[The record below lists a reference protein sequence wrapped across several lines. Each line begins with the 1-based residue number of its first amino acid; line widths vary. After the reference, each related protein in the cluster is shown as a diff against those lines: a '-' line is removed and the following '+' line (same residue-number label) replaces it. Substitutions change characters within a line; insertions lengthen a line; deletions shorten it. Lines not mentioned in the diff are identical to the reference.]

1 MGMRSNIPK
10 RSKSFVLTILAMICV
25 LMIGTLSVFA
35 DTAAQATQ
43 DEQAKRNLTT
53 YVYGQM
59 SQNKYEVDGGGS
71 LSGSDLFEGSPT
83 DGYDLQEDEFQSLSS
98 SAQTQVVED
107 IAENSYDAVDSDKA
121 EGVTESTVQNWWKE
135 LQTKNG
141 VGSKFMNEILKN
153 TKPDFVTAN
162 AIYQP
167 FSGLVGTILGLLSIL
182 ICALLGIVMAADICY
197 ITIPPFRNFVAED
210 DNSNGKIAK
219 SKLFS
224 HDAIY
229 AVQCAEDTSDGGSG
243 GGKQALGIYLK
254 RRIFAL
260 ILLGICL
267 LYLVNGMLYSL
278 VSMVLDLLHGFLGF

>member
-1 MGMRSNIPK
+1 MRNSIPRT

-25 LMIGTLSVFA
+25 LMLGTLSVFA
-35 DTAAQATQ
+35 DTKAEATQ

-59 SQNKYEVDGGGS
+59 SQNEYEVDGGGS
-71 LSGSDLFEGSPT
+71 LAGSDLFEGSPT
-83 DGYDLQEDEFQSLSS
+83 DGYDLQEDEFQSLTSA
-98 SAQTQVVED
+98 AQTQVVED
-107 IAENSYDAVDSDKA
+107 IADNSYDAIDSDKA
-121 EGVTESTVQNWWKE
+121 DGVTESTVQNWWKE

-167 FSGLVGTILGLLSIL
+167 FSGVVGTILGLLAIL
-182 ICALLGIVMAADICY
+182 ICAFLGIVMAADICY
-197 ITIPPFRNFVAED
+197 ITLPPVRNFVAED
-210 DNSNGKIAK
+210 DSSKGKIAK
-219 SKLFS
+219 SKMFS

-243 GGKQALGIYLK
+243 GGRQALGIYLK

-260 ILLGICL
+260 VLLGICL
-267 LYLVNGMLYSL
+267 LYLVNGALYSF
-278 VSMVLDLLHGFLGF
+278 VSMILDLLNGFLGF

>member
-1 MGMRSNIPK
+1 MRSNIPK

-35 DTAAQATQ
+35 DTATQATQ

-197 ITIPPFRNFVAED
+197 ITLPPVRNFVAED

-219 SKLFS
+219 SKIFS

-260 ILLGICL
+260 ILLGVCL
-267 LYLVNGMLYSL
+267 VYLLNGALYVFVGWILSL
-278 VSMVLDLLHGFLGF
+278 LNGFLGF

>member
-1 MGMRSNIPK
+1 MRGSIPRK
-10 RSKSFVLTILAMICV
+10 KSFVLTILAMICV

-35 DTAAQATQ
+35 DTKAEATQ

-59 SQNKYEVDGGGS
+59 SQNEYEVDGGGS
-71 LSGSDLFEGSPT
+71 LSGSELFEGSPT
-83 DGYDLQEDEFQSLSS
+83 DGYDLQEDEFTSLTS
-98 SAQTQVVED
+98 SAQTEVVED
-107 IAENSYDAVDSDKA
+107 IADNSYDAIDSDKA
-121 EGVTESTVQNWWKE
+121 DGVTESTVQNWWKE
-135 LQTKNG
+135 LQTKDG

-167 FSGLVGTILGLLSIL
+167 FSGLVGTILGLLAVL
-182 ICALLGIVMAADICY
+182 IMAFLGIVMVADISY
-197 ITIPPFRNFVAED
+197 IVLPPVRNLVADD
-210 DNSNGKIAK
+210 DNERGKVVK
-219 SKLFS
+219 SKVFS

-254 RRIFAL
+254 RRIVAL

-267 LYLVNGMLYSL
+267 MYLIQGQVYTAVGW
-278 VSMVLDLLHGFLGF
+278 VLDLLRGFLTF

>member
-1 MGMRSNIPK
+1 MRNSNIPK
-10 RSKSFVLTILAMICV
+10 LRKSFVLTILAMICV
-25 LMIGTLSVFA
+25 LMMGTFSVFA
-35 DTAAQATQ
+35 DSAAEATQ

-59 SQNKYEVDGGGS
+59 SQNEYEVDGGGS
-71 LSGSDLFEGSPT
+71 LSGSDLFDGSPT

-107 IAENSYDAVDSDKA
+107 IAENSYDAIDSDKA
-121 EGVTESTVQNWWKE
+121 EGVTESTVQSWWKE
-135 LQTKNG
+135 LQTKDG

-167 FSGLVGTILGLLSIL
+167 FSGLVGTILGLLAIL
-182 ICALLGIVMAADICY
+182 ICAFLGIVMAADICY
-197 ITIPPFRNFVAED
+197 ITLPPVRNFVAED
-210 DNSNGKIAK
+210 DNSRGKIAK
-219 SKLFS
+219 SKMFS

-243 GGKQALGIYLK
+243 GGRQALGIYLK

-267 LYLVNGMLYSL
+267 LYLINGQLYTL
-278 VSMVLDLLHGFLGF
+278 VGWVLDLLRGFLGF

>member
-1 MGMRSNIPK
+1 MRSNNPKLKK
-10 RSKSFVLTILAMICV
+10 RSFAITILAMLCV
-25 LMIGTLSVFA
+25 LMLGTLSVFA
-35 DTAAQATQ
+35 ETKADATQ

-59 SQNKYEVDGGGS
+59 SQNEYEVEGGGS

-83 DGYDLQEDEFQSLSS
+83 DGYDLNEDKFGTLSS

-107 IAENSYDAVDSDKA
+107 IADNSYDAVDSDKA
-121 EGVTESTVQNWWKE
+121 DGVTESTVQNWWKE
-135 LQTKNG
+135 LQSKNG

-167 FSGLVGTILGLLSIL
+167 FSGLVGTILGLIAVL
-182 ICALLGIVMAADICY
+182 IMAFLGIVMAADICY
-197 ITIPPFRNFVAED
+197 IVLPPVRNFVAED
-210 DNSNGKIAK
+210 DNEKGKVAK
-219 SKLFS
+219 SKIFS

-267 LYLVNGMLYSL
+267 MYLVNGQLYTF
-278 VSMVLDLLHGFLGF
+278 VGWVLDMLRGFLTF

>member
-35 DTAAQATQ
+35 DTATQATQ

-197 ITIPPFRNFVAED
+197 ITLPPVRNFVAED

-219 SKLFS
+219 SKIFS

-267 LYLVNGMLYSL
+267 VYLLNGALYVFVGWILSL
-278 VSMVLDLLHGFLGF
+278 LNGFLGF

>member
-1 MGMRSNIPK
+1 MRRTIPH
-10 RSKSFVLTILAMICV
+10 RKSFVLTILAMVCV
-25 LMIGTLSVFA
+25 LMIGTISAFA
-35 DTAAQATQ
+35 DTKAEATQ

-59 SQNKYEVDGGGS
+59 SQNEYEVDGGGS

-83 DGYDLQEDEFQSLSS
+83 EGYDLQEDEFQSLSS

-107 IAENSYDAVDSDKA
+107 IAENSYDAIDSDKA
-121 EGVTESTVQNWWKE
+121 DGVTESTVQNWWKE

-167 FSGLVGTILGLLSIL
+167 FSGVVGTLLGLLAIL
-182 ICALLGIVMAADICY
+182 ICALLGLVMAADICY
-197 ITIPPFRNFVAED
+197 ITLPPVRNLVSED
-210 DNSNGKIAK
+210 DNDKGKISK
-219 SKLFS
+219 SKMFS

-267 LYLVNGMLYSL
+267 VYLINGQLYTFVGWI
-278 VSMVLDLLHGFLGF
+278 LDILRGFLGF

>member
-1 MGMRSNIPK
+1 MRGSIPRK
-10 RSKSFVLTILAMICV
+10 KSFVLTILAMICV

-35 DTAAQATQ
+35 DTKAEATQ

-59 SQNKYEVDGGGS
+59 SQNEYEVDGGGS
-71 LSGSDLFEGSPT
+71 LSGSELFEGSPT
-83 DGYDLQEDEFQSLSS
+83 DGYDLQEDEFTSLTS
-98 SAQTQVVED
+98 SAQTEVVED
-107 IAENSYDAVDSDKA
+107 IADNSYDAIDSDKA
-121 EGVTESTVQNWWKE
+121 DGVTESTVQNWWKE
-135 LQTKNG
+135 LQTKDG

-162 AIYQP
+162 AIYKP
-167 FSGLVGTILGLLSIL
+167 FSGLVGTVLGLLAVL
-182 ICALLGIVMAADICY
+182 IMAFLGIVMVADISY
-197 ITIPPFRNFVAED
+197 IVLPPVRNLVADD
-210 DNSNGKIAK
+210 DNERGKVVK
-219 SKLFS
+219 SKVFS

-254 RRIFAL
+254 RRIVAL

-267 LYLVNGMLYSL
+267 MYLIQGQVYTAVGW
-278 VSMVLDLLHGFLGF
+278 VLDLLRGFLTF

>member
-167 FSGLVGTILGLLSIL
+167 FSGLVGTILGLLAIL

-197 ITIPPFRNFVAED
+197 ITLPPVRNFVAED

-219 SKLFS
+219 SKIFS

>member
-1 MGMRSNIPK
+1 MRGSIPRK
-10 RSKSFVLTILAMICV
+10 KSFVLTILAMICV

-35 DTAAQATQ
+35 DTKAEATQ

-59 SQNKYEVDGGGS
+59 SQNEYEVDGGGS
-71 LSGSDLFEGSPT
+71 LSGSELFEGSPT
-83 DGYDLQEDEFQSLSS
+83 DGYDLQEDEFTSLTS
-98 SAQTQVVED
+98 SAQTEVVED
-107 IAENSYDAVDSDKA
+107 IADNSYDAIDSDKA
-121 EGVTESTVQNWWKE
+121 DGVTESTVQNWWKE
-135 LQTKNG
+135 LQTKDG

-167 FSGLVGTILGLLSIL
+167 FSGLVATVLGLLAVL
-182 ICALLGIVMAADICY
+182 IMAFLGIVMVADISY
-197 ITIPPFRNFVAED
+197 IVLPPVRNLVADD
-210 DNSNGKIAK
+210 DNERGKVVK
-219 SKLFS
+219 SKVFS

-254 RRIFAL
+254 RRIVAL

-267 LYLVNGMLYSL
+267 MYLIQGQVYTAVGW
-278 VSMVLDLLHGFLGF
+278 VLDLLRGFLTF

>member
-1 MGMRSNIPK
+1 MRSNIPK

-197 ITIPPFRNFVAED
+197 ITLPPVRNFVAED

-219 SKLFS
+219 SKIFS

-260 ILLGICL
+260 ILLGVCL
-267 LYLVNGMLYSL
+267 VYLLNGALYVFVGWILSL
-278 VSMVLDLLHGFLGF
+278 LNGFLGF

>member
-1 MGMRSNIPK
+1 MRSNIPK

-35 DTAAQATQ
+35 DTATQATQ

-107 IAENSYDAVDSDKA
+107 IAENSYDAIDSDKA

-167 FSGLVGTILGLLSIL
+167 FSGLVGTILGLLAIL

-197 ITIPPFRNFVAED
+197 ITLPPVRNFVAED

-219 SKLFS
+219 SKIFS

-267 LYLVNGMLYSL
+267 LYLINGQLYTL
-278 VSMVLDLLHGFLGF
+278 VGWTLDILRGFLGF

>member
-1 MGMRSNIPK
+1 MRSNIPK

-153 TKPDFVTAN
+153 TKSDFVTAN

-167 FSGLVGTILGLLSIL
+167 FSGLVGTILGLLAIL

-197 ITIPPFRNFVAED
+197 ITLPPVRNFVAED

-219 SKLFS
+219 SKIFS

-267 LYLVNGMLYSL
+267 LYLINGQLYTL
-278 VSMVLDLLHGFLGF
+278 VGWTLDILRGFLGF

>member
-1 MGMRSNIPK
+1 MRGSIPRK
-10 RSKSFVLTILAMICV
+10 KSFVLTILAMICV

-35 DTAAQATQ
+35 DTKAKATQ

-59 SQNKYEVDGGGS
+59 SQNEYEVDGGGS
-71 LSGSDLFEGSPT
+71 LSGSELFEGSPT
-83 DGYDLQEDEFQSLSS
+83 DGYDLQEDEFTSLTS
-98 SAQTQVVED
+98 SAQTEVVED
-107 IAENSYDAVDSDKA
+107 IADNSYDAIDSDKA
-121 EGVTESTVQNWWKE
+121 DGVTESTVQNWWKE
-135 LQTKNG
+135 LQTKDG

-167 FSGLVGTILGLLSIL
+167 FSGLVGTALGLLAVVIM
-182 ICALLGIVMAADICY
+182 AFLGIVMVADISY
-197 ITIPPFRNFVAED
+197 IVLPPVRNLVADD
-210 DNSNGKIAK
+210 DNERGKVVK
-219 SKLFS
+219 SKVFS

-254 RRIFAL
+254 RRIVAL

-267 LYLVNGMLYSL
+267 MYLIQGQVYTAVGW
-278 VSMVLDLLHGFLGF
+278 VLDLLRGFLTF

>member
-35 DTAAQATQ
+35 DTATQATQ

-83 DGYDLQEDEFQSLSS
+83 DGYDLQEDEFQSLSN

-197 ITIPPFRNFVAED
+197 ITLPPVRNFVAED

-219 SKLFS
+219 SKIFS

-260 ILLGICL
+260 ILLGVCL
-267 LYLVNGMLYSL
+267 IYLLNGALYVFVGWILSL
-278 VSMVLDLLHGFLGF
+278 LNGFLGF

>member
-35 DTAAQATQ
+35 DTATQATQ

-167 FSGLVGTILGLLSIL
+167 FSGLVGTILGLLAIL

-197 ITIPPFRNFVAED
+197 ITLPPVRNFVAED

-219 SKLFS
+219 SKIFS

-267 LYLVNGMLYSL
+267 LYLINGQLYTL
-278 VSMVLDLLHGFLGF
+278 VGWTLDILRGFLGF

>member
-35 DTAAQATQ
+35 DTATQATQ

-107 IAENSYDAVDSDKA
+107 IADNSYDAVDSDKA

-167 FSGLVGTILGLLSIL
+167 FSGLVGTILGLFSIL

-197 ITIPPFRNFVAED
+197 ITLPPVRNFVAED

-219 SKLFS
+219 SKIFS

-267 LYLVNGMLYSL
+267 VYLLNGALYVFVGWILSL
-278 VSMVLDLLHGFLGF
+278 LNGFLGF

>member
-1 MGMRSNIPK
+1 MRSNIPK
-10 RSKSFVLTILAMICV
+10 RRKSFVLTILAMICV
-25 LMIGTLSVFA
+25 LMMGTFSVFA
-35 DTAAQATQ
+35 DSAAEATQ

-59 SQNKYEVDGGGS
+59 SQNQYEVDGGGS
-71 LSGSDLFEGSPT
+71 LSGSDLFDGSPT

-98 SAQTQVVED
+98 SSQTQVVED
-107 IAENSYDAVDSDKA
+107 IAENSYDAIDSDKA
-121 EGVTESTVQNWWKE
+121 DGVTESTVQNWWKE
-135 LQTKNG
+135 LQTKDG

-167 FSGLVGTILGLLSIL
+167 FSGLVGTVLGLLAIL
-182 ICALLGIVMAADICY
+182 ICAFLGIVMAADICY
-197 ITIPPFRNFVAED
+197 ITLPPVRNFVAED
-210 DNSNGKIAK
+210 DNAKGKIAK
-219 SKLFS
+219 SKMFS

-243 GGKQALGIYLK
+243 GGRQALGIYLK

-267 LYLVNGMLYSL
+267 LYLINGQLYTL
-278 VSMVLDLLHGFLGF
+278 VGWVLDLLRGFLGF

>member
-197 ITIPPFRNFVAED
+197 ITLPPVRNFVAED

-219 SKLFS
+219 SKIFS

-260 ILLGICL
+260 ILLGVCL
-267 LYLVNGMLYSL
+267 VYLLNGALYVFVGWILSL
-278 VSMVLDLLHGFLGF
+278 LNGFLGF

>member
-167 FSGLVGTILGLLSIL
+167 FSGLVGTILGLLAIL

-197 ITIPPFRNFVAED
+197 ITLPPVRNFVAED

-219 SKLFS
+219 SKIFS

-267 LYLVNGMLYSL
+267 LYLINGQLYTL
-278 VSMVLDLLHGFLGF
+278 VGWTLDILRGFLGF

>member
-1 MGMRSNIPK
+1 MRNSSIPK
-10 RSKSFVLTILAMICV
+10 LRKSFVLTILAMICV
-25 LMIGTLSVFA
+25 LMMGTFSVFA
-35 DTAAQATQ
+35 DSAAEATQ

-59 SQNKYEVDGGGS
+59 SQNEYEVDGGGS
-71 LSGSDLFEGSPT
+71 LSGSDLFDGSPT

-107 IAENSYDAVDSDKA
+107 IAENSYDAIDSDKA
-121 EGVTESTVQNWWKE
+121 EGVTESTVQSWWKE
-135 LQTKNG
+135 LQTKDG

-167 FSGLVGTILGLLSIL
+167 FSGLVGTILGLLAIL
-182 ICALLGIVMAADICY
+182 ICAFLGIVMAADICY
-197 ITIPPFRNFVAED
+197 ITLPPVRNFVAED
-210 DNSNGKIAK
+210 DNSRGKIAK
-219 SKLFS
+219 SKMFS

-243 GGKQALGIYLK
+243 GGRQALGIYLK

-267 LYLVNGMLYSL
+267 LYLINGQLYTL
-278 VSMVLDLLHGFLGF
+278 VGWVLDLLRGFLGF

>member
-1 MGMRSNIPK
+1 MRSNIPK